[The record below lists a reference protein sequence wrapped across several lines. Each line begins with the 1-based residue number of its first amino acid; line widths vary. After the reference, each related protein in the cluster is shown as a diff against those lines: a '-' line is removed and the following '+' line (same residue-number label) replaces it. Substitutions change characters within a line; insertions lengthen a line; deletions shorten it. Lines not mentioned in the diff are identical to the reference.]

1 MLLFQQRKLQVS
13 SPAAETIDQRKRKEV
28 AIMEDNTEDDKEVEV
43 IADAPKEQR
52 EQKQALD
59 KVGANLAEEKELDTT
74 KAQKVCS

>member
-1 MLLFQQRKLQVS
+1 
-13 SPAAETIDQRKRKEV
+13 
-28 AIMEDNTEDDKEVEV
+28 MEDNTEDDKEVEV
-43 IADAPKEQR
+43 LADAPKEQR